1 MTANKN
7 ENVVMTPASSITI
20 DKPLTRDTIPNAV
33 SGRVDG
39 FTLTGQI
46 NNSITLEKKSE
57 NNTTDRDWNM

>member
-7 ENVVMTPASSITI
+7 ENVVMTPASSITM

-46 NNSITLEKKSE
+46 KNSITLEKKSE
-57 NNTTDRDWNM
+57 NNTTD